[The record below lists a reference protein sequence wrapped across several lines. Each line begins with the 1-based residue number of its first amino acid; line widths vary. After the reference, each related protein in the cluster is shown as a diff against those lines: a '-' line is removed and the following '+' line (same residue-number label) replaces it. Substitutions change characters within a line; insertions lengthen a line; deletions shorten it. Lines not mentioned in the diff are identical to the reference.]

1 MKTDKPVLGKVVD
14 LQAYRQNKKLETDF
28 ARGRQPL
35 YSSHL
40 DQSAAASAKQNSED
54 DDFGQRMQRIRSSLE
69 RINQLMYEL
78 KKNSK
83 DYTH

>member
-1 MKTDKPVLGKVVD
+1 MKTDKPVVGKVVD
-14 LQAYRQNKKLETDF
+14 LQAYRQNKKLETDL

-40 DQSAAASAKQNSED
+40 DQTASAKKGSEE
-54 DDFGQRMQRIRSSLE
+54 DDFGQRMQRIRTSLE
-69 RINQLMYEL
+69 KINQLMYEL